1 MYIYV
6 LQNDK
11 EEHLENLKVKFK
23 ERNYPSDLV
32 DEQFK
37 KASRKN
43 RKELINQQTNQGGDD
58 NRVRLIFTHT
68 HANPPIHKWV
78 RECKH
83 LLKRMKKHKT
93 QAGGYK

>member
-23 ERNYPSDLV
+23 ERNYPNDLV

-43 RKELINQQTNQGGDD
+43 RKELINQQRNQ
-58 NRVRLIFTHT
+58 
-68 HANPPIHKWV
+68 
-78 RECKH
+78 
-83 LLKRMKKHKT
+83 
-93 QAGGYK
+93 